1 MVLCH
6 DEDVVVQVTA
16 VEVDKLV
23 AATLNPVAFFFFLLP
38 ETTVTTVT
46 VCVFSEEGAGVECV
60 PDDVVC
66 CSRTDDDDGGVDAAC
81 CVLRLR
87 QAFPFLGRKV
97 SPLGGSLGR
106 QLGGVGSDASLC
118 LGFLF
123 EPLVRGQCPS
133 VQVETAAVG
142 LSVTLDVLKLE
153 GLCKT
158 AYGASVETLHL

>member
-1 MVLCH
+1 VVLCH

-38 ETTVTTVT
+38 ETTVTAVT
-46 VCVFSEEGAGVECV
+46 VCVFSEEDAGVECV

-66 CSRTDDDDGGVDAAC
+66 CSRTDDDDGVDAAC